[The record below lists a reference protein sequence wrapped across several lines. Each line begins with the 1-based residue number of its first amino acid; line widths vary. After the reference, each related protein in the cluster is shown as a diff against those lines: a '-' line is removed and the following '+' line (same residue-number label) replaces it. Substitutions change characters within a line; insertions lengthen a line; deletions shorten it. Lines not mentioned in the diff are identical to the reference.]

1 MLTGDLVLRHVD
13 YTRDR
18 IRQLVARIH
27 DRIYYQRHP
36 FAELR
41 VAGPTERISV
51 AQAQELREFREA
63 RLGDRF
69 GPAWATHWFAARF
82 EVPKGWAG
90 SRVDL
95 LWDSQSE
102 ATLWIDGKSVQ
113 GLNMTQGDR
122 PDAIL
127 LDRARGGEALAVQIE
142 MACNR
147 KFGVSQNNGMNM
159 PFPDDGYM
167 LRRCEIARFDP
178 RAWNLYF
185 DAVTHLNLYLELEK
199 DGDVSEKSWAGLLLS
214 ELNRFCNTIQIDNPS
229 TWEKAQGILKK
240 LYQHGNADRQFE
252 LSAIGHAHIDTAW
265 LWPLAETHR
274 KCERTFSTATAYMRD
289 YPEYRFSCSQA
300 YQYSVI
306 KARNSDLYE
315 RIGKAIKRGQW
326 NVVGGT
332 WIEPDCNIPSGESL
346 CRQFLFGQRYFQRE
360 FGIRCKEFW
369 NPDVFGYNGQLP
381 QIMRLAGITRFLTQK
396 LSWNRFNKP
405 QHHTFTWQG
414 IDGSEVLAHFPPA
427 DSYNA
432 MQEERGLSHVAWLR
446 NNVKLYKDHDR
457 ANHGFM
463 LFGYGDGG
471 GGPTKPM
478 LETLRRVHDLQ
489 GVPRTEQRSSEE
501 FFELLEKNL
510 IDRPLQIGELY
521 FEYHRGTYT
530 SQALVKRN
538 NRKAEFLLH
547 DLEFL
552 AAMSTKPY
560 PREAINKLWEVLL
573 LNQFH
578 DILPGS
584 SIREVYEDSARQF
597 HELFEQGEELIE
609 SIAGR
614 GNVLV
619 NTTSFARTDVI
630 EHGGKLS
637 LFKSLP
643 HAAAAEAQPEEKV
656 TIEQQSDT
664 FVLRN
669 KHLVATFKSSGELM
683 RLLHRSSGRETVA
696 APGNIFET
704 YDDTPTM
711 FDAWDIDP
719 FHLETVKPTPLAYSA
734 KIIRSDPL
742 RGEISFERAI
752 GKSSSMKQTVRLDAD
767 SRRLEFHCQVDWQEN
782 QTLLKVAFPVNVRAM
797 NATYE
802 MHFGHVERPT
812 HYNTSFDL
820 ARYEVPYHKW
830 FDFSEHGFG
839 CAILSESKY
848 GGSTFGNTMRMSL
861 LRSPMAP
868 DSTCDRGR
876 HEFSFA
882 LLPHANGWRES
893 GVVAEAF
900 AFNSPLRAVGSA
912 TNESFFS
919 TADPNI
925 VIDTIKKAEDD
936 ESLIVRLYECHG
948 ARGVATIRL
957 PASCSGAHLCN
968 ILEEDLGE
976 LALRAGS
983 LHISYTPHQILSIK
997 MSCKPA

>member
-1 MLTGDLVLRHVD
+1 MLRHVD

-18 IRQLVARIH
+18 IRQLIERIH
-27 DRIYYQRHP
+27 DRIYPERHL
-36 FAELR
+36 FAELK
-41 VAGPTERISV
+41 VAGPTQRISV
-51 AQAQELREFREA
+51 AQAQELGEFRA
-63 RLGDRF
+63 AKLGDRF
-69 GPAWATHWFAARF
+69 GPAWATHWFRARF
-82 EVPKGWAG
+82 EVPAGWAG

-102 ATLWIDGKSVQ
+102 ATLWVDGKSAQ

-127 LDRARGGEALAVQIE
+127 LDRAKGGEALAVQIE
-142 MACNR
+142 MACNN
-147 KFGVSQNNGMNM
+147 KFGINQSNGMNM
-159 PFPDDGYM
+159 AFPDEGYT

-178 RAWNLYF
+178 AAWDLYF
-185 DAVTHLNLYLELEK
+185 DASTLFNLYVELEK
-199 DGDVSEKSWAGLLLS
+199 DGDVSEKSWAGLLIG
-214 ELNRFCNTIQIDNPS
+214 ELNRFCNTINIDDQS
-229 TWEKAQGILKK
+229 TWAEARTIFTK
-240 LYQHGNADRQFE
+240 LYKHNNAAQQFE

-274 KCERTFSTATAYMRD
+274 KCERTFSTAAAYMRD

-300 YQYSVI
+300 YQYDVI
-306 KARNSDLYE
+306 KVRNPDLYD
-315 RIGKAIKRGQW
+315 RIRKAIKRGQW

-360 FGIRCKEFW
+360 FGIKCKEFW

-381 QIMRLAGITRFLTQK
+381 QIMKLAGITRFLTQK

-405 QHHTFTWQG
+405 QHHTFIWQG
-414 IDGSEVLAHFPPA
+414 IDGSEILAHFPPA

-432 MQEERGLSHVAWLR
+432 MQEERGWSHMAWLR
-446 NNVKLYKDHDR
+446 ANVKLYKDHDR
-457 ANHGFM
+457 ANHGYM

-478 LETLRRVHDLQ
+478 LETLRRVADLQ
-489 GVPRTEQRSSEE
+489 GVPRTQQRTSSE

-510 IDRPLQIGELY
+510 SDRPVQIGELY

-530 SQALVKRN
+530 SQAQVKRN

-547 DLEFL
+547 DLEFI
-552 AAMSTKPY
+552 AATSGKPY

-584 SIREVYEDSARQF
+584 SIREVYEDSRKQF
-597 HELFEQGEELIE
+597 GELFEQGEKLIE
-609 SIAGR
+609 LVAGR

-619 NTTSFARTDVI
+619 NTTSFARGDVI
-630 EHGGKLS
+630 EHNGKLQF
-637 LFKSLP
+637 FKAP
-643 HAAAAEAQPEEKV
+643 AHAAAVAANPYDSV
-656 TIEQQSDT
+656 TVEQKSGT

-669 KHLVATFKSSGELM
+669 KHLAATFKSTGELVS
-683 RLLHRSSGRETVA
+683 LLHRQSNRETLA

-704 YDDTPTM
+704 YSDTPTQ

-719 FHLETVKPTPLAYSA
+719 FHLETGKPTPPAHSA
-734 KIIRSDPL
+734 KIVRTDPL
-742 RGEISFERAI
+742 RGEIVFERAI
-752 GKSSSMKQTVRLDAD
+752 GKNSTMKQTVRLDAD
-767 SRRLEFHCQVDWQEN
+767 SRRLEFHCQVDWKES
-782 QTLLKVAFPVNVRAM
+782 QTLLKVAFPINVRAM

-802 MHFGHVERPT
+802 MQFGYVERPT

-861 LRSPMAP
+861 LRAPLAP
-868 DSTCDRGR
+868 DPTCDRGI
-876 HEFSFA
+876 HEFTFA
-882 LLPHANGWRES
+882 LLPHTGGWREAQ
-893 GVVAEAF
+893 VVAEAF
-900 AFNSPLRAVGSA
+900 AFNSPLRAVRSA
-912 TNESFFS
+912 PAEQCYS
-919 TADPNI
+919 TDDPNT

-936 ESLIVRLYECHG
+936 DSVIVRLYECHG
-948 ARGVATIRL
+948 ARGTATIHL
-957 PASCSGAHLCN
+957 PLSFAKASVCN
-968 ILEEDLGE
+968 ILEERLGAAE
-976 LALRAGS
+976 IAGRQLRVDYA
-983 LHISYTPHQILSIK
+983 PHQIITIKLSD
-997 MSCKPA
+997 PASS